1 MYILDTLV
9 EPNNIFAYY
18 MNNEFYNKENISKS
32 ESDPQTDPLKQI
44 KKDTESND
52 PKDNKDN
59 VENTQRVDPKMSLLN
74 RDISLD
80 IQDSEI
86 SAVIDEN
93 LPEVSSLSNEIV
105 NLLKI
110 IEEQGNHLSQTDTL
124 IDQLIQDESTLLD
137 SVSTKIDDVNKMI
150 EANDLHVH
158 AKKKKSKT
166 TTKKTVK
173 TVTEEQTGGS
183 NTKYYVGQY
192 LTKGSSKS
200 LYKLV
205 GKDVYFYI
213 TENNKKKR
221 IDINSSRISF

>member
-1 MYILDTLV
+1 MKDETLIKYIKEEKPGKNSIIRKEIAKDPFIKILLALKKEFKNINPKAYQQMYILDTLV

-44 KKDTESND
+44 KRDTESND

-93 LPEVSSLSNEIV
+93 LPEVSSLSN
-105 NLLKI
+105 
-110 IEEQGNHLSQTDTL
+110 
-124 IDQLIQDESTLLD
+124 
-137 SVSTKIDDVNKMI
+137 
-150 EANDLHVH
+150 
-158 AKKKKSKT
+158 
-166 TTKKTVK
+166 
-173 TVTEEQTGGS
+173 
-183 NTKYYVGQY
+183 
-192 LTKGSSKS
+192 
-200 LYKLV
+200 
-205 GKDVYFYI
+205 
-213 TENNKKKR
+213 
-221 IDINSSRISF
+221 